1 MYFIAKGTKTVGCV
15 SIFNFTMRL
24 YTKLLLSYSVLFIV
38 LMLAV
43 FLFQYDREKEF
54 RREQLNTRL
63 EAYNDIIYH
72 NLALIE
78 ESAFDMDSL
87 LHLMPDTA
95 LRVSIINLYGDV
107 VFDSSVTTDSIEN
120 HLNREEIIEAKANDF
135 GSAIRKSSVNDVE
148 YYYFAQRLGDKYI
161 RTALPYNVTL
171 VSALEANMDFMYF
184 LAIALLVVMILL
196 FVISDRLSESVK
208 NSEIRHRRELTQNV
222 AHELKTPVAAILG
235 YTESLI
241 ANPNIDP
248 EKQSFFIERT
258 YHQSRRLTA
267 LLEDISMLN
276 KLTDSKKL
284 YEKEVV
290 DVVSVVY
297 DVIRDTS
304 EAAAKRSV
312 TVDMQMPPDVILEG
326 NKSLLYSIFRN
337 LIDNSIAYAGDGVT
351 VKVIHSHSDPQYHYF
366 TVRDNGVGVDV
377 KHLNHLFERFYRVDK
392 GRSRKLGGT
401 GLGLAIVKNAVLF
414 HRGQIK
420 AKMVQEGGLEFNFSL
435 HR

>member
-1 MYFIAKGTKTVGCV
+1 
-15 SIFNFTMRL
+15 MRL

-95 LRVSIINLYGDV
+95 LRVSVIDRAGRVIY
-107 VFDSSVTTDSIEN
+107 DSSADIWVIEN
-120 HLNREEIIEAKANDF
+120 HLSREEIEESNRSEF
-135 GSAIRKSSVNDVE
+135 GWAVRRSATDGVE
-148 YYYFAQRLGDKYI
+148 YYYFAQRLGDVYV

-171 VSALEANMDFMYF
+171 VSALEANLDFMYF
-184 LAIALLVVMILL
+184 FAGALLVVMILL

-208 NSEIRHRRELTQNV
+208 NSELRTRRELTQNV

-235 YTESLI
+235 YMESLI
-241 ANPNIDP
+241 ANPDIDR

-258 YHQSRRLTA
+258 YQQSRRLTS

-276 KLTDSKKL
+276 KMTDSKRL
-284 YEKEVV
+284 YEREDV
-290 DVVSVVY
+290 DLVGVVY
-297 DVIRDTS
+297 DVIRDTA
-304 EAAAKRSV
+304 EAAEKRGV
-312 TVDMQMPPDVILEG
+312 NVEMQLPPDVILHG
-326 NKSLLYSIFRN
+326 NRSLLYSIFRN
-337 LIDNSIAYAGDGVT
+337 LLDNSIAYAGEGVT
-351 VKVIHSHSDPQYHYF
+351 AKVILSHSDPQYHYF
-366 TVRDNGVGVDV
+366 IVRDNGVGVEA

-414 HRGQIK
+414 HKGQIK
-420 AKMVQEGGLEFNFSL
+420 ARLVPEGGLEFAFSL